1 LQGEI
6 DAGKTTLTK
15 LVLFMS
21 SSPILCPTLIDD
33 LGLNKEE
40 RKDVF
45 RSVAELAK
53 ARLDKAKSV

>member
-1 LQGEI
+1 M
-6 DAGKTTLTK
+6 GKTTLTK